1 MTSSMT
7 THNIAVDFKHFPLLF
22 FFFFLTSFQ
31 PLSAHCL
38 ALGTDGRRII
48 SVILG
53 KD

>member
-7 THNIAVDFKHFPLLF
+7 THNIAVDFKHFPLL
-22 FFFFLTSFQ
+22 FFFLTSFQ